1 MKFIFK
7 AKNREG
13 ELIDG
18 VIEAANN
25 EAALE
30 VLQKN
35 NLFPI
40 SIAEER
46 SQNNFYL
53 TFLRY
58 MDRVSTKELMVFFR
72 QLGILIEAKVPIISG
87 LIAIKEQLGN
97 KYFRKVIEE
106 MANDIEDGLSLSEA
120 MKKQRDVFS
129 GFSVNIIK
137 AGEISGNSRKAV
149 NYVADNIEKNYNLTS
164 KVRSALLYPALV
176 MALFCVIAFIM
187 VSFIVPKLTMMI
199 KEMDVV
205 IPWYTKMVIAVSD
218 FMASYWWA
226 VLIAIVGFI
235 SAIVYY
241 IGTEDGKKEWDQIK
255 LDLPVVGWIFR
266 HLYVARFADNLA
278 VLVEGGIP
286 IIRAL
291 TVVSSVINNTQ
302 YQAIILRAA
311 DEIKI
316 GGQMSDVFRKYP
328 LIPPIV
334 SQMVKIGEETGQID
348 LVLRHVAKFYEQE
361 IDQTTKNLSA
371 LIEPVMVIIIGLAV
385 GILAF
390 SIIMPI
396 YNVVGQF

>member
-1 MKFIFK
+1 
-7 AKNREG
+7 
-13 ELIDG
+13 
-18 VIEAANN
+18 
-25 EAALE
+25 
-30 VLQKN
+30 
-35 NLFPI
+35 
-40 SIAEER
+40 
-46 SQNNFYL
+46 
-53 TFLRY
+53 
-58 MDRVSTKELMVFFR
+58 
-72 QLGILIEAKVPIISG
+72 
-87 LIAIKEQLGN
+87 
-97 KYFRKVIEE
+97 
-106 MANDIEDGLSLSEA
+106 

>member
-1 MKFIFK
+1 
-7 AKNREG
+7 
-13 ELIDG
+13 
-18 VIEAANN
+18 
-25 EAALE
+25 
-30 VLQKN
+30 
-35 NLFPI
+35 
-40 SIAEER
+40 
-46 SQNNFYL
+46 
-53 TFLRY
+53 
-58 MDRVSTKELMVFFR
+58 
-72 QLGILIEAKVPIISG
+72 
-87 LIAIKEQLGN
+87 
-97 KYFRKVIEE
+97 
-106 MANDIEDGLSLSEA
+106 
-120 MKKQRDVFS
+120 
-129 GFSVNIIK
+129 
-137 AGEISGNSRKAV
+137 
-149 NYVADNIEKNYNLTS
+149 
-164 KVRSALLYPALV
+164 LLYPALV